1 VSTYRI
7 LLTAISVQSAK
18 ASYHYGPLAKD
29 PVDSG
34 AAYILLRAGVS
45 LPKTAVVTAA
55 KIWIN
60 QAEAFA
66 GSNTLSIRRNYTA
79 IPKSVTWNTK
89 PAVTDVTH
97 TQAKSG
103 IAYGEWWDIDV
114 TSDVQGYVAGTK
126 VNYGW
131 RLFPSSGT
139 VMKLLGSAATVRQPY
154 LEITY
159 VIPPKVPTNLS
170 PAGGSVATDLPVLTF
185 TTGSDTLSVQVQ
197 VDPAADSVTP
207 DFDSGEYPATA
218 GVVDLAATDMPGGLY
233 PGLAD
238 GSTTY
243 WRARAKNSYGWSGW
257 SAWVSFSRNDLDAV
271 TLLSPTDPDADGTPP
286 FLWSFA
292 GTQTAWQATLMDADG
307 KTLDDSGAQAGTDTG
322 WTPAKGLTANGDQG
336 IARVRVWDDVT
347 RIATPGVPAY
357 SEALLNFT
365 VAFDG
370 AVDPMD
376 TLAAAQVGGS
386 PGIALTGTRA
396 AGIPDEVAVFR
407 NGVQVARFPGTDIFT
422 TATDFAWTDWSA
434 PLNTEATYRLAPVVG
449 GAVASGGPT
458 ATITPTSSGL
468 WLVDVDTDVAAV
480 LWGAEEGSYDASDVA
495 TVHVVVSKD
504 APVPV
509 VRRRLRRGVI
519 SGTESGVIIDVDG
532 FPASDTLTALQET
545 FPANDAG
552 TIYRLID
559 GHLNIA
565 VIAGDFL
572 VSPTPESDANRFLA
586 KAQFSFWSI

>member
-1 VSTYRI
+1 LSTYRV

-103 IAYGEWWDIDV
+103 IAYGEWWDVDV
-114 TSDVQGYVAGTK
+114 TSDVQGFIAGTK

-159 VIPPKVPTNLS
+159 IIPPKVPTNLS
-170 PAGGSVATDLPVLTF
+170 PAGGSVATGFPVLTF
-185 TTGSDTLSVQVQ
+185 TVGSDTLSIQAQ

-218 GVVDLAATDMPGGLY
+218 GVLDLAATDMPGGLY
-233 PGLAD
+233 AGLAD

-243 WRARAKNSYGWSGW
+243 WRARSKNSYGWSGW

-307 KTLDDSGAQAGTDTG
+307 KVLDDSGAQAGTDTG
-322 WTPAKGLTANGDQG
+322 WTPTKGLAANGDQG
-336 IARVRVWDDVT
+336 TARVRVWDDVT
-347 RIATPGVPAY
+347 RIATPGVAAY
-357 SEALLNFT
+357 SEVTLDFT

-376 TLAAAQVGGS
+376 TLSAAQAPNA
-386 PGIALTGTRA
+386 PGVVLTGTRA

-407 NGVQVARFPGTDIFT
+407 DGVQVARFPGTDIFT
-422 TATDFAWTDWSA
+422 TATDFSWTDWTA
-434 PLNTEATYRLAPVVG
+434 PLNAAATYRLAPVVS

-458 ATITPTSSGL
+458 ATITPVAKGL
-468 WLVDVDTDVAAV
+468 WLVNPETGQIVT
-480 LWGAEEGSYDASDVA
+480 LWGVDDGSWSADDVA
-495 TVHVVVSKD
+495 TVH
-504 APVPV
+504 APVADGASI
-509 VRRRLRRGVI
+509 VRRRLRRGVLSGSI
-519 SGTESGVIIDVDG
+519 SGVVVDAAGVD
-532 FPASDTLTALQET
+532 AADTLAAIEAFDLADADTA
-545 FPANDAG
+545 
-552 TIYRLID
+552 YRLVA
-559 GHLNIA
+559 GHLNIE

-572 VSPTPESDANRFLA
+572 VAPTPNSGSEVVA
-586 KAQFSFWSI
+586 KAQFNFWSK